1 MFGVFTFF
9 SVFFIVRI
17 IVCVLVRVVYIAW
30 FSFIRTIITARSIII
45 IFSPIIARLVLIFN
59 SIHNTWI
66 AFILITPRVI
76 LLIIVSIHLFLIL
89 ISAIVFIVRDHRS
102 AMNHLHLVVNVSKRI
117 VLILFIIT
125 SIMLTPSI
133 VIIFAVVVT
142 LTIVVIIFF
151 LHGFHHFF
159 LVAIWHSCSST
170 LICLVVLAVGC
181 ILFIILTFHR
191 VSDICFHCCV
201 VLIWCWVRLEF
212 ASQTQPTQS
221 VLFHQLLIRCHTGCL
236 VKVIG
241 RLVNVIGLLVKVKG
255 LLVKVMELLGMLI
268 EARRIV
274 GFNFNPVKRQSGCN
288 EREENM
294 AMFVEITVRHS
305 YKVCILIT
313 FTNFFYEGEFTNFSY
328 GWEGVYQ
335 LIFLL
340 FFLEGGLPTFLEINV
355 PTTLKE
361 KKK

>member
-30 FSFIRTIITARSIII
+30 FSFIRTIVTARPIII
-45 IFSPIIARLVLIFN
+45 VFSPIIARLVLIFN
-59 SIHNTWI
+59 SIHNAWI
-66 AFILITPRVI
+66 AFILITARVI
-76 LLIIVSIHLFLIL
+76 LLSLVSIHLFLIL

-133 VIIFAVVVT
+133 FIIFAVVVT

-151 LHGFHHFF
+151 LRGFHHFF

-212 ASQTQPTQS
+212 ASQTQPTQG

-236 VKVIG
+236 FKVIG
-241 RLVNVIGLLVKVKG
+241 RLVNVIGLLVKVIG
-255 LLVKVMELLGMLI
+255 QLVKVMELLGMLI